1 MSFTT
6 TPNLSLKKPTT
17 GADDDLWGT
26 HWNQNADTLDT
37 LSTKSY
43 VDTQD
48 ATKAPLVHTHIAA
61 NVTDFSEAVDDRV
74 AALLVQGANVTLTY
88 NDAANTLTVAAAGG
102 GGAPIGAEYIT
113 STTDATLTAE
123 RVLTDTAT
131 ITWDRTTAGQ
141 IKANTAAGGGNVSNS
156 GVPTAGQYGKWVTAT
171 TIQGVAPATVLSDIG
186 APSAASLGTMSTQNA
201 TAVAITG
208 GTVNGATVG
217 ATTRSTGAFTTLA
230 ASGAATFGLTG
241 SATAALN
248 LQGATSGAIVIQPG
262 TAAPANYNFN
272 LPAGAGT
279 AGQVLTSQAGGAA
292 AMTWTTPAA
301 SLPPSG
307 AASGDLTG
315 TYPAPTLA
323 TTAVAAGSYTYTAL
337 TVDAKG
343 RLTAASNGT
352 APPTINTITTPL
364 MDALTP
370 AIGTLTTYARPDH
383 VHPTDTSRYAA
394 TNPSGFISS
403 VTGTAPGISVTA
415 GTTIANTG
423 VLSVDTATGA
433 LLIGAGLVRNAQT
446 LTSGAVVS
454 ATAPSVPDNTLW
466 FDSTGGQL
474 YIKYNDGNTS
484 QFVSATNLVGG
495 SVLTTI
501 GLTGSLT
508 DTLPTG
514 TYDLGPVIQGGTV
527 VNSYAH
533 VASGTLTYTA
543 AIGAPG
549 SLTNVTGMVA
559 LTAASIGSDTVGTAT
574 ALNVL
579 TPGQHLWVIVGGT
592 AAPGATVFFTVR
604 IP

>member
-1 MSFTT
+1 MDGVAN
-6 TPNLSLKKPTT
+6 P
-17 GADDDLWGT
+17 GT
-26 HWNQNADTLDT
+26 VALYSRGDHVHPSDT
-37 LSTKSY
+37 
-43 VDTQD
+43 
-48 ATKAPLVHTHIAA
+48 AKAALVHTHTDA

-74 AALLVQGANVTLTY
+74 AALLVQGSNVTLTY
-88 NDAANTLTVAAAGG
+88 NDAANTLTVASSGGGGPPSGAASGDLTGTYPAPTLVATAVAAGSYTNTNLTVDTKGRITAAANGTGG

-241 SATAALN
+241 TATAALN
-248 LQGATSGAIVIQPG
+248 LQGTTSGTITIQPLAAAG
-262 TAAPANYNFN
+262 TYNFN
-272 LPAGAGT
+272 LPTGAGSS
-279 AGQVLTSQAGGAA
+279 GQVLTSGGGAAA
-292 AMTWTTPAA
+292 AMTWTTQTVGTVISVATNNGITGGPISNTGTVGLAAIAA
-301 SLPPSG
+301 SSLLGNPSASSAPP
-307 AASGDLTG
+307 
-315 TYPAPTLA
+315 
-323 TTAVAAGSYTYTAL
+323 TTAVTMGAG
-337 TVDAKG
+337 
-343 RLTAASNGT
+343 
-352 APPTINTITTPL
+352 
-364 MDALTP
+364 M
-370 AIGTLTTYARPDH
+370 TLS
-383 VHPTDTSRYAA
+383 V
-394 TNPSGFISS
+394 GGVLSS
-403 VTGTAPGISVTA
+403 ATGTVQSITA
-415 GTTIANTG
+415 GTGLSGGVITGTGTIANTG

-446 LTSGAVVS
+446 LTSGAVVA
-454 ATAPSVPDNTLW
+454 ATAPAVPDNTLW

-484 QFVSATNLVGG
+484 QFVSATNLAGS
-495 SVLTTI
+495 SVLTTV

-508 DTLPTG
+508 DTLPVG

-549 SLTNVTGMVA
+549 SLTNITGMVA
-559 LTAASIGSDTVGTAT
+559 LTAASPTSDSVGTAT
-574 ALNVL
+574 AANVL
-579 TPGQHLWVIVGGT
+579 TPGQHLWIIVAGT
-592 AAPGATVFFTVR
+592 AAPGATVFLTVR
-604 IP
+604 VP